1 MAPCLEELH
10 PPVDRRAAGPA
21 ATVIRPPRRGHTTSA
36 RDDRAGP
43 QHATRAT
50 PVRPPP
56 PSADRGLI
64 LLIVFTASALTI
76 VGLVV
81 VIAAIGRW
89 WTLVPVMAVDF
100 AVTAAVLVTVAKLLE
115 GGDAQ

>member
-1 MAPCLEELH
+1 MAPRLEELR
-10 PPVDRRAAGPA
+10 PPVDRRTARPA
-21 ATVIRPPRRGHTTSA
+21 ATVVRPPRRGHTTSA
-36 RDDRAGP
+36 RDGRAGR
-43 QHATRAT
+43 QHATPVT

-81 VIAAIGRW
+81 VIGAIGQW
-89 WTLVPVMAVDF
+89 WTLIPVMAVDF

>member
-1 MAPCLEELH
+1 MAPRLEDFR
-10 PPVDRRAAGPA
+10 PVDHHAERAATTGA
-21 ATVIRPPRRGHTTSA
+21 RPRRRGHTASA
-36 RDDRAGP
+36 RGDLGRRQPTAP
-43 QHATRAT
+43 PIPER
-50 PVRPPP
+50 RPP

-81 VIAAIGRW
+81 VIGAIGRW
-89 WTLVPVMAVDF
+89 WTLIPVMAVDF

-115 GGDAQ
+115 DGDAR

>member
-1 MAPCLEELH
+1 MAPRLEELH
-10 PPVDRRAAGPA
+10 PPVDRRAARPA
-21 ATVIRPPRRGHTTSA
+21 ATVVRPRRRGHTTSA
-36 RDDRAGP
+36 RDDRAGR
-43 QHATRAT
+43 QKATPAT

-81 VIAAIGRW
+81 LIGAIGSW

-100 AVTAAVLVTVAKLLE
+100 AVTGAVLVTLAKLLE